1 MFRRPEPSDD
11 TEEYSIK
18 TEIHI
23 TIPDDLKNHLIEEC
37 DVITKQKKLP
47 SLPMSITVDKILDD
61 YVEAI
66 ETGKITDLN
75 K

>member
-11 TEEYSIK
+11 AEEYIVK
-18 TEIHI
+18 NEISI
-23 TIPDDLKNHLIEEC
+23 TIPDDLKYHLIDEC
-37 DVITKQKKLP
+37 DVITKEKKLP
-47 SLPMSITVDKILDD
+47 SLPMSITVEKVLDD

-66 ETGKITDLN
+66 ESGKIEGLN